1 MHPLARTEIGRID
14 EEEIKLLEPFA
25 ATIGETIFALFADS
39 QRVGIRRYEDGGSA
53 EIALRLSPMVLELL
67 ERGCAILSQII
78 ARYEPAAEAQP
89 QVEPADDDLFT
100 PAPAVVRSPVAVA
113 GDVAFMAQAELR
125 HHQQRLGLHRAAA
138 DAQEMISECGSA
150 LRAIQ
155 KSLYA
160 IEPWLCEL
168 EKIPCFLPS
177 HLATSLQVR
186 RHYRKLWHFATVTGD
201 VTAQTVRAAL
211 RGAGTRISILA
222 GSEVY
227 SLLREDDR
235 FYIRELQL
243 RILDWLRDGTDH
255 NAAIRIW
262 QDFALFVEI
271 LRQVNLREELIV
283 HDRDILFGAADELL
297 ARGEEAVPEV
307 SEALHSILGIDDA
320 LDEVILGSPS
330 AKTLLRELRRAA
342 EQFGGLPGDSTNHSV
357 AL

>member
-1 MHPLARTEIGRID
+1 MRELILDT
-14 EEEIKLLEPFA
+14 FA
-25 ATIGETIFALFADS
+25 ATIGETIFTLFADS

-53 EIALRLSPMVLELL
+53 EIANRLTPLVMELL
-67 ERGCAILSQII
+67 DRGCAVLTTV
-78 ARYEPAAEAQP
+78 AEHYEPSAETSIDQ
-89 QVEPADDDLFT
+89 ELGDDLFT
-100 PAPAVVRSPVAVA
+100 PVPSVMKSPVAIA
-113 GDVAFMAQAELR
+113 GDIAFMAKAELR
-125 HHQQRLGLHRAAA
+125 SHYQRLKLHRP
-138 DAQEMISECGSA
+138 DHDVQEMISECGSA

-160 IEPWLCEL
+160 IEPRLCEL
-168 EKIPCFLPS
+168 EKIPRFLPS

-186 RHYRKLWHFATVTGD
+186 RHYRKLWHFAVVVGD
-201 VTAQTVRAAL
+201 VTTETVRAAL

-243 RILDWLRDGTDH
+243 RILDWLRDGIDAG
-255 NAAIRIW
+255 AAVRIW

-271 LRQVNLREELIV
+271 LRQVNLREELV
-283 HDRDILFGAADELL
+283 THDHDAIFQAADELM

-307 SEALHSILGIDDA
+307 VKMLRPVLGIDDA
-320 LDEVILGSPS
+320 LDEVILGNPS

-342 EQFGGLPGDSTNHSV
+342 VQFGGLPGDAAASRSV

>member
-1 MHPLARTEIGRID
+1 M
-14 EEEIKLLEPFA
+14 EPFA

-53 EIALRLSPMVLELL
+53 EIVNRLIPLVMELL
-67 ERGCAILSQII
+67 ERGCAVLTTV
-78 ARYEPAAEAQP
+78 AAHYEPSAETSVDQ
-89 QVEPADDDLFT
+89 EPGDDLFT
-100 PAPAVVRSPVAVA
+100 PAPSVMKSPVAIA
-113 GDVAFMAQAELR
+113 GDTAFMAKAELR
-125 HHQQRLGLHRAAA
+125 SHCQRLKLHRP
-138 DAQEMISECGSA
+138 DHDVQEMISDCGSA

-160 IEPWLCEL
+160 IEPHLCEL
-168 EKIPCFLPS
+168 EKLPRFLPS

-186 RHYRKLWHFATVTGD
+186 RHYRKLWHFAIVVVD
-201 VTAQTVRAAL
+201 ISAETVRAVL
-211 RGAGTRISILA
+211 RGAGTRISMLA

-243 RILDWLRDGTDH
+243 RILDWLRAGTDTS
-255 NAAIRIW
+255 AALRIW

-271 LRQVNLREELIV
+271 LRQVNLREELV
-283 HDRDILFGAADELL
+283 THDHDTIFQAAAELM

-307 SEALHSILGIDDA
+307 VKMLRPVLGVDDA
-320 LDEVILGSPS
+320 LDEVILGNPS

-342 EQFGGLPGDSTNHSV
+342 VQFGGLPGDASSSRSA